1 MGSWARDLS
10 FSFWIWRFPFAVNDT
25 LILSNVEIFYTQ
37 EDGFSELCK
46 LEYVFPLAVLKNL
59 EDIISDYPTRNKRF
73 FFSEPG
79 RRRRDSNPG
88 DIGERRWPPLLPKHM
103 HNNDQQLRWLD
114 SFSEDLT

>member
-1 MGSWARDLS
+1 MNG
-10 FSFWIWRFPFAVNDT
+10 T

-46 LEYVFPLAVLKNL
+46 VEYVVHLAVLKNL
-59 EDIISDYPTRNKRF
+59 EDIISDYPTRNKG

-88 DIGERRWPPLLPKHM
+88 DIG
-103 HNNDQQLRWLD
+103 
-114 SFSEDLT
+114 